1 MEQKNLTKHY
11 LKVTVAVLLVLALLG
26 GAAAAGY
33 GAFTALEG
41 ENSTYALSRLGST
54 GSEVKSVQQKLKS
67 LGFYNGAVDGIYG
80 TQTKNAVT
88 AFQRSV
94 GITAD
99 GIAGSQTLLYLGLG
113 GSSNTASNNTK
124 YTNDEVNLLAKV
136 ISAEARGE
144 SYEGQ
149 VAVGAVVLNR
159 VAHPSFP
166 DTISGVVYQN
176 GAFSCVYDSNWYQP
190 VADSARRA
198 AQDAMNGWDPS
209 GGAIYYYNPA
219 KTSNAWIRTRTVVK
233 VIGSHYFCI

>member
-1 MEQKNLTKHY
+1 MENKTNKI
-11 LKVTVAVLLVLALLG
+11 KRVLLVLLAITMLIGAPLSAYAL
-26 GAAAAGY
+26 Y
-33 GAFTALEG
+33 GFAFGDE
-41 ENSTYALSRLGST
+41 SVYALSRFGST
-54 GSEVKSVQQKLKS
+54 GSEVTKIQTKLKS
-67 LGFYNGAVDGIYG
+67 LGFYKGTVDGIYG
-80 TQTKNAVT
+80 TKTKNAVT
-88 AFQRSV
+88 AFQKSC

-99 GIAGSQTLLYLGLG
+99 GIAGPQTLLYLGLG
-113 GSSNTASNNTK
+113 GSGSSSNSTK
-124 YTNDEVNLLAKV
+124 YSTADVNLLAKV

-176 GAFSCVYDSNWYQP
+176 GAFSCVYDSNWYAA

-198 AQDAMNGWDPS
+198 AQDAMNGWDPT

-219 KTSNAWIRTRTVVK
+219 KTSNAWMRSRTVIK